1 MVAINEFKSQLPF
14 VDKALTILAVFICL
28 LGLFNIAIFQVST
41 LSIIALIASFITG
54 LSIYCFKV
62 LIIGLSKMI
71 LDSSNRGDST
81 SIKPQLVLRQNRGIH
96 FGLCTFCNQFE
107 TKNTLSG
114 RYVCSDCYQVFLKV
128 KGNTL
133 LSNLN
138 DRPAFKKAS

>member
-62 LIIGLSKMI
+62 LIIGSSKMI

>member
-1 MVAINEFKSQLPF
+1 MVTINEFKSQLPF

-114 RYVCSDCYQVFLKV
+114 RYVCSDCYQVFLIV